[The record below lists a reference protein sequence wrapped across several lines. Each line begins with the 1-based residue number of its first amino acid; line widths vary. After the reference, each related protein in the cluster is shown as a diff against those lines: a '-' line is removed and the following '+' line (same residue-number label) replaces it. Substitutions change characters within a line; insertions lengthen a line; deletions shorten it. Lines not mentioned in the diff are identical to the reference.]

1 MGMKRKLSIF
11 AAIMAGTLFLTA
23 SCLFYLLFHR
33 SPGQF
38 FEQDGVRLFY
48 SDTGC
53 GEAVILVHGIAAQGD
68 LNWRRPGVTRLLAKQ
83 FRVITLDMRGHGLS
97 DHPEDAEQYGVH
109 LVTDIIGLMDHLGLE
124 KAHLAGYSLGGF
136 VALKAVTLYPDRF
149 LTAAICSA
157 GWINP
162 EAPGEIP
169 NPYEAPA
176 ANTASQANLASAMM
190 PSASKSVFH
199 RLRSSVGDVMIDR
212 KVKKALKA
220 SYPELGVPREDVEN
234 IKTPLL
240 CIIGTK
246 DGFLHLARALC
257 RFQCPLE
264 CIEIDGATHFSAP
277 FKSAFKKNLLLF
289 FQKNSLCT
297 NKERADPQR
306 IRP

>member
-1 MGMKRKLSIF
+1 MSMKRKLSIF
-11 AAIMAGTLFLTA
+11 AAIVAGTLFLAA

-38 FEQDGVRLFY
+38 FEQDGTRLFY
-48 SDTGC
+48 SDTGR

-68 LNWRRPGVTRLLAKQ
+68 LNWRRPGVTRMLAKQ

-97 DHPEDAEQYGVH
+97 DRPEDAEHYGIH
-109 LVTDIIGLMDHLGLE
+109 LVTDIIGLMDHLSID

-136 VALKAVTLYPDRF
+136 VALKAVALYPDRF
-149 LTAAICSA
+149 LSAAICSA

-162 EAPGEIP
+162 ESPGEIP
-169 NPYEAPA
+169 NPYQAPVKNA
-176 ANTASQANLASAMM
+176 EIKTSHASVMM
-190 PSASKSVFH
+190 PVASKSVFH
-199 RLRSSVGDVMIDR
+199 RIRSGVGDMLIDR

-220 SYPELGVPREDVEN
+220 SYPELGVLREDVET

-257 RFQCPLE
+257 QFECPLE
-264 CIEIDGATHFSAP
+264 CIEIGGATHFSAP
-277 FKSAFKKNLLLF
+277 FKSEFKKNLLLF
-289 FQKNSLCT
+289 FQKNSPRH
-297 NKERADPQR
+297 K
-306 IRP
+306 